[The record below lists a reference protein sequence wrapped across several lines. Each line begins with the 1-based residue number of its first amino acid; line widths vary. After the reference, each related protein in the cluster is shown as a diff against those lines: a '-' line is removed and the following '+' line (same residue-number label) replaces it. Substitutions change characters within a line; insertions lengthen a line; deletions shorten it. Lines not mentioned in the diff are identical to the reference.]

1 MELTIAIIVLA
12 VAVTVSFMSF
22 VTLKKQGEAARLE
35 IVNLIE
41 ISSNK
46 IVKEVQ
52 NGNHFGEKAIGL
64 VSCNIN
70 QVGDNLKAAV
80 LESTE
85 QINEVV
91 MRESAKNIYLHT
103 RGTK

>member
-1 MELTIAIIVLA
+1 MEMIIAIIVLA
-12 VAVTVSFMSF
+12 AAATVSFMSF
-22 VTLKKQGEAARLE
+22 VTLRKQIESARLE

-52 NGNHFGEKAIGL
+52 EGNHFGEKAIGL

-70 QVGDNLKAAV
+70 QVGDTLKSTL

-91 MRESAKNIYLHT
+91 MRESAKNIYLHI
-103 RGTK
+103 RGAR